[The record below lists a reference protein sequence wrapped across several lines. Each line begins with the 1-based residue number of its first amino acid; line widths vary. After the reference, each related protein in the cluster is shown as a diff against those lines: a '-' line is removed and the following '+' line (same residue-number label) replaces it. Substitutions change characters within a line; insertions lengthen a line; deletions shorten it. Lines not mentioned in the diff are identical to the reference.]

1 MGNIT
6 IRDIAA
12 ASGVSYQTVSRVL
25 NNRPDVAPKTRQR
38 VLEVIER
45 LGYRPS
51 TIARSLSRGRSCTLG
66 VVSYGLKYYGPSSI
80 LAGIEQQANA
90 LGYKLLLSL
99 LREPEKNDPQIL
111 RDMLSYR
118 VDGVI
123 WAVPEIGSNRDWLPS
138 EAHHFPVPIVFL
150 DTQPRPTCSTVNVD
164 NYYGG
169 YLATRHLLAQGYR
182 HIGLVAGPLAWWSA
196 RERKRGWEEAMAE
209 AGLLAS
215 ADLVAEGNW
224 SAASGERALVS
235 LLARHPELDAVFA
248 CNDQMALGVLKAART
263 AGRRV
268 PDDLGV
274 VGFDDIPEAAYFC
287 PSLSTLRQ
295 DLAEMGR
302 AAVRMLDQRITAG
315 RQGQA
320 EVNNAVVS
328 LVSELIVRESSAGPA
343 PNTERG

>member
-6 IRDIAA
+6 IRDVAA
-12 ASGVSYQTVSRVL
+12 AAGVSYQTVSRVL
-25 NNRPDVAPKTRQR
+25 NDRPDVAPETRQR

-66 VVSYGLKYYGPSSI
+66 VVSYGIKYFGPSTI
-80 LAGIEQQANA
+80 LSGIEQQANT

-99 LREPEKNDPQIL
+99 IRAPEKNDPQVL
-111 RDMLSYR
+111 YDMVSYR

-123 WAVPEIGSNRDWLPS
+123 WAVPEIGDNRDWLPA
-138 EAHHFPVPIVFL
+138 EAHRLPVPVVFL
-150 DTQPRPTCSTVNVD
+150 DTRPRPTCSTVNVD
-164 NYYGG
+164 NRHGG

-182 HIGLVAGPLAWWSA
+182 RIGLIAGPLTWWSA
-196 RERKRGWEEAMAE
+196 RERKRGWEEAMQE
-209 AGLLAS
+209 TGLPAS
-215 ADLVAEGNW
+215 PELVAEGNW
-224 SAASGERALVS
+224 SAASGEQAFTALV
-235 LLARHPELDAVFA
+235 ARHPELDAVFA
-248 CNDQMALGVLKAART
+248 CNDQMALGVLKAAR
-263 AGRRV
+263 AMGRRV

-315 RQGQA
+315 RQGHTNSDQA
-320 EVNNAVVS
+320 VILLPTE
-328 LVSELIVRESSAGPA
+328 LVVRESSGHPS
-343 PNTERG
+343 